1 MCAFERVQEAAIAS
15 STLFADDSRARLL
28 LPSLRLQVCLF
39 GPAMRQARAQQTLA
53 RRSGHDREPKVGSRE
68 MATQFSSS
76 ACWGQLYQ
84 LQPSMRV
91 YISAFQ
97 SERAM

>member
-1 MCAFERVQEAAIAS
+1 
-15 STLFADDSRARLL
+15 
-28 LPSLRLQVCLF
+28 
-39 GPAMRQARAQQTLA
+39 MRQARAQQTLA

-76 ACWGQLYQ
+76 AACWGQLYQ

-97 SERAM
+97 SEHVM